1 MARIFFAGIKHS
13 GKTRMAKLVS
23 AMLGMESVDA
33 DDLALPLLD
42 GLAVREYYRK
52 YGKEAFMKKEY
63 EAVKHYSEG
72 RESFIMSLGG
82 GASDN
87 SDLMGFI
94 KNSGCIIYLRRNEKD
109 MLPVI
114 LRDGIPPF
122 LDANDPEGSFHDL
135 YQKRDMK
142 YRAGADLVID
152 LGPYQD
158 KEETAKRILSAL
170 KEHGYV

>member
-42 GLAVREYYRK
+42 GLTVRDYYRK

-87 SDLMGFI
+87 SDLMSYI
-94 KNSGCIIYLRRNEKD
+94 KKNDFKVFGYYRIVLGV
-109 MLPVI
+109 LVF
-114 LRDGIPPF
+114 LFFGI
-122 LDANDPEGSFHDL
+122 
-135 YQKRDMK
+135 K
-142 YRAGADLVID
+142 
-152 LGPYQD
+152 
-158 KEETAKRILSAL
+158 AL
-170 KEHGYV
+170 LA